1 MKACENCEVEIH
13 QVYGSGRFCSSK
25 CARGFSTKNK
35 RKEINERVSI
45 KLKKNPHL
53 VTIKCKECTVEFV
66 RRWRQRK
73 QIFCSKACS
82 ASYKNKVLQI
92 GKIGGLKSVQVKK
105 QKYQYTKQGREDGL
119 SRKIHGLENGCS
131 NQPPA
136 STFIYTLSD
145 DSGIRYVGKS
155 DYPFDR
161 LKNHLK
167 ECHKKRT
174 KKERWLYELKCLGK
188 KPIVEI
194 LEEIKTDEWENA
206 EIYWIA
212 QLKCWN
218 FKLLNGTE
226 GGEGSNG
233 FKGKTHSE
241 ETKNKIRIKAT
252 GKRYTSKYT
261 GKLSYNSLVVEL

>member
-1 MKACENCEVEIH
+1 
-13 QVYGSGRFCSSK
+13 
-25 CARGFSTKNK
+25 
-35 RKEINERVSI
+35 
-45 KLKKNPHL
+45 
-53 VTIKCKECTVEFV
+53 
-66 RRWRQRK
+66 
-73 QIFCSKACS
+73 
-82 ASYKNKVLQI
+82 
-92 GKIGGLKSVQVKK
+92 
-105 QKYQYTKQGREDGL
+105 
-119 SRKIHGLENGCS
+119 
-131 NQPPA
+131 
-136 STFIYTLSD
+136 
-145 DSGIRYVGKS
+145 
-155 DYPFDR
+155 

-261 GKLSYNSLVVEL
+261 GEDGTNAKLNKKQVDEIKEQLKNRRAADIAKEYNVSKTCIFKIAHGYTWK